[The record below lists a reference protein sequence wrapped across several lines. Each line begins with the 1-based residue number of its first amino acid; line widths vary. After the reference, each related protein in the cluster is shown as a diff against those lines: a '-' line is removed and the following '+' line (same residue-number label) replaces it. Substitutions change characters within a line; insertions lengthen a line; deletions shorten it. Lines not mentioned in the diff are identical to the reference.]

1 VPLEVVSDPPVP
13 ALLDASLVA
22 EAVVV
27 VAVVAVVVA
36 DAPPALTLLEAP
48 PALVVG
54 SLPPLPVLVVPPPA
68 PPSRGSRLS
77 HPKEQP
83 KTLAPSAPPTRS
95 D

>member
-1 VPLEVVSDPPVP
+1 VLLVVVSDPPVP
-13 ALLDASLVA
+13 ALLDASVVA

-27 VAVVAVVVA
+27 PA
-36 DAPPALTLLEAP
+36 APTLTLLEAP

-77 HPKEQP
+77 HPKEHP
-83 KTLAPSAPPTRS
+83 NTLAPSAPPTRS